1 MPTWSNNNNNNSD
14 DDDNNNNN
22 NNNNNNYNYNY
33 NYNNNSNNNSGVF
46 RTYKI
51 GTLVRNWSKS
61 WRAVT
66 GKFLKTIRFQK
77 GDSTNLD
84 ILRIF
89 NLGN

>member
-1 MPTWSNNNNNNSD
+1 MPTWSNNNNNNR

-22 NNNNNNYNYNY
+22 YYYYYNC
-33 NYNNNSNNNSGVF
+33 NNNSNNNSGVF
-46 RTYKI
+46 RTFKI

-61 WRAVT
+61 WQAVT

-77 GDSTNLD
+77 GDSTNLE

-89 NLGN
+89 

>member
-14 DDDNNNNN
+14 DD
-22 NNNNNNYNYNY
+22 NNNNYYYYYYNC
-33 NYNNNSNNNSGVF
+33 NNNSNNNSGVF
-46 RTYKI
+46 RTFKI

-61 WRAVT
+61 WQAVT

-77 GDSTNLD
+77 GDSTNLE

-89 NLGN
+89 

>member
-14 DDDNNNNN
+14 DD
-22 NNNNNNYNYNY
+22 NNNNNYYYYYNC
-33 NYNNNSNNNSGVF
+33 NNNSNNNSGVF
-46 RTYKI
+46 RTFKI

-61 WRAVT
+61 WQAVT

-77 GDSTNLD
+77 GDSTNLE

-89 NLGN
+89 

>member
-14 DDDNNNNN
+14 DD
-22 NNNNNNYNYNY
+22 NNNNNNYYYYNC
-33 NYNNNSNNNSGVF
+33 NNNSNNNSGVF
-46 RTYKI
+46 RTFKI

-61 WRAVT
+61 WQAVT

-77 GDSTNLD
+77 GDSTNLE

-89 NLGN
+89 

>member
-14 DDDNNNNN
+14 DDN
-22 NNNNNNYNYNY
+22 NNNNNNYYYNC
-33 NYNNNSNNNSGVF
+33 NNNSNNNSGVF
-46 RTYKI
+46 RTFKI

-61 WRAVT
+61 WQAVT

-77 GDSTNLD
+77 GDSTNLE

-89 NLGN
+89 